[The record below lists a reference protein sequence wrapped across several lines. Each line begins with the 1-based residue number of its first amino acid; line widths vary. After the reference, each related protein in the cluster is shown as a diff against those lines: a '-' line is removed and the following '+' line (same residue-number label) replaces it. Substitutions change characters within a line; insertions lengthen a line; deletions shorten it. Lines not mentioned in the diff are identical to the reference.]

1 MYCMKCG
8 AAVAEGTSFCTACGA
23 KIEVTGAVP
32 SVTSPVGQPVSPA
45 PATPV
50 QPVEPVQPVTPV
62 VPVTPVKSSAPQD
75 NVDLHLEDEEPIDL
89 TKSQSQ
95 NSTYQSGQTGQSI
108 PSYQSGQS
116 GQSIPSYQSTV
127 PTPPV
132 KKKSKAPVIIG
143 VLVAIIAVLGVA
155 VFFLMPSI
163 QMLLHPEEKAKEA
176 LHTSIESAQAKT
188 VSAFAS
194 ENLTSTDIGNM
205 DFEYSLKLDRASVAN
220 MNLCDKLKVDTF
232 KIRMQVFPEDKVIAG
247 SVGVASGDAPSVVEI
262 QYYMDRNNFY
272 MSIPALF
279 KESLVMKTSTI
290 LDNSDISYD
299 QLFGYMSSNSNNLS
313 AYSGVMQALVNDVF
327 KAADSLVQEVTYQK
341 LGKTVLNGQNGDV
354 KVTQFMVTISEENI
368 KSFAKNCINN
378 IFNDDSLKTVF
389 ALLTMGSGVDLNTI
403 NNAIDATDL
412 GFSSIVF
419 DMYINGRGELVKLT
433 FNTDNIVGT
442 SFDTQVEASVEFL
455 GKKSIY
461 DEVKYLFSVKDDD
474 VSLSLNAAVTE
485 DAVQMNCRVEPVDD
499 GSTGEYVEIS
509 VDMTA
514 DQAART
520 VQIRNMSLKG
530 MIERQEIDFAMSG
543 AMKVQEAQALM
554 LKASDFGNAINLERM
569 TSAQSSMLSSELMQ
583 NISVF
588 KNILSDELYN
598 DLMKTIFGS
607 SFSF

>member
-23 KIEVTGAVP
+23 KIVVTGAVP
-32 SVTSPVGQPVSPA
+32 PVTSPAGQPVSPA
-45 PATPV
+45 SATPV
-50 QPVEPVQPVTPV
+50 QPVEPVQPVTPIE
-62 VPVTPVKSSAPQD
+62 PVTPVKSSAPQD
-75 NVDLHLEDEEPIDL
+75 NVDLHLEDEGPIDL

-95 NSTYQSGQTGQSI
+95 NSTYQSGQTTGSGTYQSGQTGQSI
-108 PSYQSGQS
+108 PSYQSA
-116 GQSIPSYQSTV
+116 I

-155 VFFLMPSI
+155 VFFLMPNI

-176 LHTSIESAQAKT
+176 LHASIESAQAKT

-194 ENLTSTDIGNM
+194 ENLTNTDIGNM

-262 QYYMDRNNFY
+262 QYYMDKNNFY

-279 KESLVMKTSTI
+279 KESLMIKTSTI

-299 QLFGYMSSNSNNLS
+299 QLFGYMTSNSNNLS
-313 AYSGVMQALVNDVF
+313 AYSGVVQALVNDVF
-327 KAADSLVQEVTYQK
+327 NAADSLVQEVTYEK
-341 LGKTVLNGQNGDV
+341 LGKTVLNGQNGEV
-354 KVTQFMVTISEENI
+354 KATQFMVTISEENI

-378 IFNDDSLKTVF
+378 IYNDDSLKTVF
-389 ALLTMGSGVDLNTI
+389 ALLTVGSGVDLNAI
-403 NNAIDATDL
+403 NNVIGATDL

-419 DMYINGRGELVKLT
+419 DMFINGRGELVKLT

-442 SFDTQVEASVEFL
+442 SFDTQMEASVEFL

-474 VSLSLNAAVTE
+474 VNFSLNAAVTE
-485 DAVQMNCRVEPVDD
+485 DAVQINCRVEPVDS
-499 GSTGEYVEIS
+499 GSAGEYVEIS

-514 DQAART
+514 DQAAKT
-520 VQIRNMSLKG
+520 VQIRNMSFKG

-543 AMKVQEAQALM
+543 EMRVQEAQALM
-554 LKASDFGNAINLERM
+554 LKASDFGNAINCERM

-583 NISVF
+583 NISVL

-598 DLMKTIFGS
+598 DLMKTIFGL